1 MPKTQK
7 KSPLHGEEY
16 SALEDLEKGY
26 VGEDGVPMLSLKTC
40 HPGSARIYIPTT
52 IKMKKVT
59 VKDKIRKIMPYF
71 LLLQFMLF
79 LYLLF
84 VYFNYQGILP
94 MFFKNE
100 TEPTTHT
107 TPYYS
112 YNTTTTSLN
121 NTRGSN
127 PLLILKENEGD
138 TVSYGDD
145 TSNEVSGSYEDHE
158 EVTNPI
164 KDLTPFTM
172 PTTSTQEEEVS
183 ESGEVGKP
191 IYEEVTDSIKMPT
204 TETTTKPTSD
214 TIFTEFNTTDMIS
227 STEKQENPLNALD
240 IEFENTFTISQQ
252 NISNIVLN

>member
-7 KSPLHGEEY
+7 KSPLYGEEY

-26 VGEDGVPMLSLKTC
+26 VGEDGVPMLSLKT
-40 HPGSARIYIPTT
+40 PGLKNPARIYSQTT

-59 VKDKIRKIMPYF
+59 IKDKIRKIMPYF

-100 TEPTTHT
+100 TEPTTPYT

-112 YNTTTTSLN
+112 YNTTTTSTTSLN

-138 TVSYGDD
+138 TVSYG
-145 TSNEVSGSYEDHE
+145 TSNEVSGPYEDLE
-158 EVTNPI
+158 EVTDPI
-164 KDLTPFTM
+164 KDLM
-172 PTTSTQEEEVS
+172 PTTSKQEEVS
-183 ESGEVGKP
+183 ESGSGEV
-191 IYEEVTDSIKMPT
+191 EEVTDSIKIPITMPT
-204 TETTTKPTSD
+204 TETTKPTSAI
-214 TIFTEFNTTDMIS
+214 IFTEFNTTDMTS
-227 STEKQENPLNALD
+227 STEKQENSLNALD
-240 IEFENTFTISQQ
+240 VEFENTFTISQQ

>member
-1 MPKTQK
+1 
-7 KSPLHGEEY
+7 
-16 SALEDLEKGY
+16 
-26 VGEDGVPMLSLKTC
+26 
-40 HPGSARIYIPTT
+40 
-52 IKMKKVT
+52 MKKVT
-59 VKDKIRKIMPYF
+59 IKDKIRKIMPYF

-100 TEPTTHT
+100 TEPTTTTPYT

-112 YNTTTTSLN
+112 YNTTTTSTTSLN

-145 TSNEVSGSYEDHE
+145 TSNEVSGPYEDLE
-158 EVTNPI
+158 EVTDPI
-164 KDLTPFTM
+164 KDLM
-172 PTTSTQEEEVS
+172 PTTSKQEEVS
-183 ESGEVGKP
+183 ESGEV
-191 IYEEVTDSIKMPT
+191 EEVTDSIKIPITMPT
-204 TETTTKPTSD
+204 TETTKPTSA
-214 TIFTEFNTTDMIS
+214 IFTEFNTTDMTS
-227 STEKQENPLNALD
+227 STEKQENSLNALD
-240 IEFENTFTISQQ
+240 VEFENTFTISQQ